1 VRPPQTREPRPLVTS
16 RPAPSALLC
25 PCKQASPPQ
34 MRGRNPGT
42 VRAVHGL
49 PPQAEGDRS
58 TNLPTY
64 LPAVACQT
72 DNCHARHLARHP
84 RLLYNVTR
92 IRYCARGSPL
102 VSVRYTPSIA
112 FYLYEV
118 YLSSALSIVV
128 PSQRDP
134 NPCRD
139 TCNSRA
145 WRLQWNR
152 LSGWWRAEQQTIDS
166 GCAGAPAFNG
176 TYPISPQCLVSGGG
190 PAERVAAQGSPVLPE
205 VAPGT

>member
-1 VRPPQTREPRPLVTS
+1 MRPSQTREPRPLVTS

-25 PCKQASPPQ
+25 PCKQASPPPDAGTKPRNGSCRPRAATTG
-34 MRGRNPGT
+34 RGGQK
-42 VRAVHGL
+42 H
-49 PPQAEGDRS
+49 Q
-58 TNLPTY
+58 PTY

-166 GCAGAPAFNG
+166 GCAGVPAFNG
-176 TYPISPQCLVSGGG
+176 TYPVSPQCLVSGGG
-190 PAERVAAQGSPVLPE
+190 PARQAG
-205 VAPGT
+205 APKRNRR